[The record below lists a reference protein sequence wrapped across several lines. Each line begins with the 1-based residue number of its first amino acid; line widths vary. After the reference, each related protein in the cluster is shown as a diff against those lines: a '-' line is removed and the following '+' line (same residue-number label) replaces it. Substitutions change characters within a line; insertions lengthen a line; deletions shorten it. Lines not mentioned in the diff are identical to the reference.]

1 MEGGE
6 KKDQFCYIYYM
17 NEYYRKYYE
26 EHKEELLLK
35 QREKYYQK
43 SGGVDSMTTYKV
55 KKRLENQ
62 EKNYNFQMMKCH
74 LEEWAAQE
82 KTSVMQQCYK
92 YCCLKEYFEYR
103 LQHPEYDNSSD
114 FINKLWDSVI
124 FKN

>member
-1 MEGGE
+1 M
-6 KKDQFCYIYYM
+6 D

-43 SGGVDSMTTYKV
+43 KNGGVDCITAYKI

-82 KTSVMQQCYK
+82 KTSVMEQCYK
-92 YCCLKEYFEYR
+92 YVCLKEYFDYR
-103 LQHPEYDNSSD
+103 SEHPDYDNYSD
-114 FINKLWDSVI
+114 SINKLWDSVI